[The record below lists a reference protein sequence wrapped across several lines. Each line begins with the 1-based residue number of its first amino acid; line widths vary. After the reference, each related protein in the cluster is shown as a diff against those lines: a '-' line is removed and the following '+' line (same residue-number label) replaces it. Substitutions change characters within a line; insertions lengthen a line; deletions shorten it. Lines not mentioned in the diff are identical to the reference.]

1 LSLQVKVIFP
11 LLAVTKLLGLLA
23 MWLSSDMVLPLDYV
37 TYATDLQ
44 VILVQ
49 SSAKT
54 DCTNSLGFI
63 AHSFSVTQDVM

>member
-1 LSLQVKVIFP
+1 LSLQLKVIFP
-11 LLAVTKLLGLLA
+11 LLAVRKLLGLLA
-23 MWLSSDMVLPLDYV
+23 MWLFSDVVLPLDYV

-44 VILVQ
+44 VILVK

-63 AHSFSVTQDVM
+63 AHSLQ